1 VWEHTREWIHEYIIP
16 QRRGLLFSPS
26 SILDYDDGGWR
37 SESRNGERGVLAGEV
52 DGDDGDDDGGIIQ

>member
-1 VWEHTREWIHEYIIP
+1 
-16 QRRGLLFSPS
+16 
-26 SILDYDDGGWR
+26 LDYDDGGWR